1 MKCMKKERKRDHTN
15 EEKIRQG
22 RNPSEFEVQR
32 EKKMFWGEKKKV
44 FCREKLKRS
53 ETNFALDLF
62 K

>member
-32 EKKMFWGEKKKV
+32 EKKMFGE
-44 FCREKLKRS
+44 RKRKFS
-53 ETNFALDLF
+53 VERN
-62 K
+62 